1 MNVTSCLG
9 FLERHE
15 CFLLDRREIV
25 STPFGKLRKQMRAIL
40 TAMYEF
46 GDDHEIIMA
55 RALRK
60 SLSKWLTVPVPFNG
74 EFTDTLRL
82 LGSRDTIERRWGN
95 DVCRAFEAA
104 ISAAESM
111 QQNGSPMRKFLGYE
125 IEKLFHDKKS
135 FRIYA
140 HPDSV
145 EYFISIYPELREP
158 HFIYGHNEYADLDPF
173 DDLLKVGP
181 LRSEGWGKC
190 PDALLTSP
198 RFCTLTQ
205 FVWSGSSD
213 EDGFGMDPVTETS
226 VVDFL
231 ANKQGLVVN
240 GYRNALKW
248 SSKSTRT
255 GDTAHESEYG
265 ITDEPEEDD
274 FSFLFRIQ
282 SSYADVHHDR
292 SATLVH
298 FVNDYGILVP
308 SREEIMV
315 YDPER
320 NELDSAIELV
330 LPTGQHLDGY
340 FFVLPMIG
348 TADFREVHVKKTKF
362 SKIWKGCLAD
372 VIKGCKGDLSVLSQW
387 LKMNKVSLLNL
398 DSRIPEWC
406 LPPGTVIPAPREWE
420 HFNALIAVLG
430 SHYNKYELLD
440 KDFAKKAWA
449 EIRRSRGVAITE
461 GREESRTQK
470 ELEFNLLKK
479 IMPKIVSTERQ
490 GDEFTVE
497 VPPGNILKGSFR
509 FFRIASVEPR
519 LVVPDTVLREIHTIQ
534 ELEIWRG

>member
-1 MNVTSCLG
+1 MKVTSCFE

-15 CFLLDRREIV
+15 CFLLDRREII
-25 STPFGKLRKQMRAIL
+25 SNPFENLRKQMRAIL
-40 TAMYEF
+40 AAMYEC
-46 GDDHEIIMA
+46 GDDHEIIIA

-74 EFTDTLRL
+74 EFTDTIQL

-95 DVCRAFEAA
+95 NVYRAFEAA
-104 ISAAESM
+104 ISAAKSM
-111 QQNGSPMRKFLGYE
+111 QQDGSPMRIFLGYE
-125 IEKLFHDKKS
+125 IEKLFKDEKS
-135 FRIYA
+135 FRLYA

-145 EYFISIYPELREP
+145 EYFMSIYPDLREP
-158 HFIYGHNEYADLDPF
+158 HFIYGHNEYANSDPF
-173 DDLLKVGP
+173 DVLLKVGP

-213 EDGFGMDPVTETS
+213 EDGFGMDPVTEAS
-226 VVDFL
+226 VVDLL
-231 ANKQGLVVN
+231 AKKQGVVVN
-240 GYRNALKW
+240 GERDALKW
-248 SSKSTRT
+248 SSMTTKA

-282 SSYADVHHDR
+282 SCYADVHHDR
-292 SATLVH
+292 LAALLQ
-298 FVNDYGILVP
+298 FVNTYGILVP
-308 SREEIMV
+308 YREEIMV

-320 NELDSAIELV
+320 NEVDRAIELV
-330 LPTGQHLDGY
+330 RPTGQHLDGC

-348 TADFREVHVKKTKF
+348 TADFGEVHVKTTKF
-362 SKIWKGCLAD
+362 SKIWKDCLAE
-372 VIKGCKGDLSVLSQW
+372 VIKGSKGDLSVLSQW
-387 LKMNKVSLLNL
+387 LKMKKVSLLNL
-398 DSRIPEWC
+398 DSRILEWC
-406 LPPGTVIPAPREWE
+406 HPPGTVIPAPREWE

-440 KDFAKKAWA
+440 EGFAKKAWA
-449 EIRRSRGVAITE
+449 EIRRSRGIAINE

-479 IMPKIVSTERQ
+479 IMPEIVSTEKQ
-490 GDEFTVE
+490 GDEFAVD

-509 FFRIASVEPR
+509 FFRIASVELG
-519 LVVPDTVLREIHTIQ
+519 LVVPDTVLREIHTLK
-534 ELEIWRG
+534 ELEIWRR